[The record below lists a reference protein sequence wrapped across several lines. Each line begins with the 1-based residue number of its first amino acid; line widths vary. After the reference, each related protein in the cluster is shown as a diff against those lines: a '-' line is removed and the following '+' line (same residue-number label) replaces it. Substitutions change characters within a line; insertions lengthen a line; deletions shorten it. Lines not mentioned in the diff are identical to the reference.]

1 LSGDSLGGTV
11 ATTFAGVCEAI
22 LTDFSDLTT
31 VIGYTLR
38 SVLQSMLKASED
50 AYSH

>member
-1 LSGDSLGGTV
+1 MNSPYFGNSLGGTI

-31 VIGYTLR
+31 AIGYTL
-38 SVLQSMLKASED
+38 Q
-50 AYSH
+50 